1 MVATIIEHMSE
12 SVQELG
18 QRHIAALW
26 EAASHLSTDTAAAI
40 ELGDLVERIDEIEAQ
55 LAGLRL
61 HLVHEARLNGADT
74 VIDRVRNTVR
84 TSSAQATAT
93 FKLATELGERFGLI
107 AAALCEGRISHA
119 QTLAI
124 VSGLKKLPSH
134 YGRVELVRA
143 QELILEYV
151 ETLGPTELR
160 TLASR
165 LAEVIDP
172 DAAEAD
178 EARRL
183 AHEQAHAHRVRSLRL
198 SPDFHG
204 SVRITGQ
211 LPETDAALLTAQL
224 DALMPP
230 TTNYQHTG
238 ELPSREARRADAL
251 VLLTQH
257 AAQAG
262 SLPAHGLD
270 RPTVHIT
277 LDLDTLTTGLG
288 RVGLLDTAD
297 EVTVSAGEARR
308 MACDAHLIPIVLDG
322 KSQPL
327 DVGRANRMF
336 TPAIRRALL
345 ERDQGCAFPGCSTA
359 AAGCEAHHIMP
370 WWQGGQTTLANA
382 VLLCPYH
389 HRLVEPDP
397 SQSEHSQWQVHLDK
411 DTGLP
416 WFRPPTYIDPRRK
429 PRQHRRH
436 RLRELTIQEPKT
448 TAPTSRTPASTM
460 APPCDEAPT
469 CEIEP
474 SPAWHSVAF

>member
-1 MVATIIEHMSE
+1 MAPSIIEHMIE

-18 QRHIAALW
+18 ERYIAALR
-26 EAASHLSTDTAAAI
+26 ETASRPCGDAAAAA
-40 ELGDLVERIDEIEAQ
+40 ELGELVEQIDEVEAQ

-61 HLVHEARLNGADT
+61 QIVHEANLTGTAA

-84 TSSAQATAT
+84 TSPAQATTT
-93 FKLATELGERFGLI
+93 FKLAGELGERFGLI
-107 AAALCEGRISHA
+107 ADALNQGRISHA
-119 QTLAI
+119 QTAAI
-124 VSGLKKLPSH
+124 VTGLKKLPSH
-134 YGRVELVRA
+134 YGRAEILQA
-143 QELILEYV
+143 QELILEHV
-151 ETLGPTELR
+151 ETLGPTQLR
-160 TLASR
+160 ALASR

-172 DAAEAD
+172 QTAEAD

-345 ERDQGCAFPGCSTA
+345 ERDQGCAFPGCNTA
-359 AAGCEAHHIMP
+359 PAGCEAHHITP
-370 WWQGGQTTLANA
+370 WWQGGHTDLANA

-397 SQSEHSQWQVHLDK
+397 NQSEHSQWQVSLDEE
-411 DTGLP
+411 TGLP

-429 PRQHRRH
+429 PRQHRKH
-436 RLRELTIQEPKT
+436 RLRRLVNQESPST
-448 TAPTSRTPASTM
+448 TAPPRAEAPHSK
-460 APPCDEAPT
+460 APPSPCQLEG
-469 CEIEP
+469 
-474 SPAWHSVAF
+474 SPAWHSSAS